1 MLSIRDTP
9 QNKRSIQAEN
19 EGIENSKRIDLD
31 LKKAGLTILRSDKID
46 FKTKDITRGKEG
58 HYMILKGVVQ

>member
-1 MLSIRDTP
+1 MLSVRDTP

>member
-31 LKKAGLTILRSDKID
+31 LKKAGLTMLRSDKID